1 MTNRKKRLKKG
12 IKSLGEQI
20 EYHKEKREQA
30 KKEGNLELEEY
41 YNKEIK
47 SLENDLK
54 NITTKKLRV

>member
-47 SLENDLK
+47 SLENAKERKEDNL
-54 NITTKKLRV
+54 

>member
-30 KKEGNLELEEY
+30 EKEGNIELEEY
-41 YNKEIK
+41 YRKEIYK
-47 SLENDLK
+47 LENAKERKEDNL
-54 NITTKKLRV
+54 